1 MLSMSVSVSVSLSV
15 FVFVSVD
22 ILASSASFQ
31 CIFEVIH
38 GTLPFQKPWSCCRSV
53 EPYCSPCSADEEKE
67 THVGMAGLLF
77 EDGEA
82 AGDPGYD
89 G

>member
-1 MLSMSVSVSVSLSV
+1 MLSMYVSVSLSV
-15 FVFVSVD
+15 SLFVSVSVD
-22 ILASSASFQ
+22 ILASTASVQ

-38 GTLPFQKPWSCCRSV
+38 GTVPFQKPWSCCRSV

-82 AGDPGYD
+82 AGDRGYD

>member
-15 FVFVSVD
+15 FVSVD
-22 ILASSASFQ
+22 ILASIASVQ

-38 GTLPFQKPWSCCRSV
+38 GTVPFQKPWSCCRSV
-53 EPYCSPCSADEEKE
+53 EPHCSPCSADEEKE
-67 THVGMAGLLF
+67 THVGTSGWLF